1 MKMVSLNG
9 LLVFYVKTGVV
20 NWIAQAKI
28 KKDEGYGNCL
38 DFPFI

>member
-9 LLVFYVKTGVV
+9 LLVFHVKTGVV

-28 KKDEGYGNCL
+28 KKMKDMGTA
-38 DFPFI
+38 